1 MKEPDHKVKRHIV
14 PFSDKQKPYWIENPV
29 HGWLGSGLTDCNGVE
44 IFEGDIV
51 KCWIEES
58 NPHETE
64 IYVVAFEN
72 GSFVLADTTDFINDI
87 EALDIEVIGHIA
99 TE

>member
-1 MKEPDHKVKRHIV
+1 M
-14 PFSDKQKPYWIENPV
+14 
-29 HGWLGSGLTDCNGVE
+29 HGWLGSGITDCNGVE

-99 TE
+99 EEARP